1 MSITFAILAVAILL
15 FIHGKLRSD
24 LVALMS
30 LLALFLA
37 DILTAEQ
44 ALAGFSDSTVIL
56 IAALFIVGEGL
67 SRTGVTAWMGN
78 RVLQL
83 AGSSKVRLLVVLMVG
98 TAVLSAFISNTGTVA
113 TLLPAVVA
121 AAWRIGSVP
130 SKFLMPLAFAANT
143 GGLLTLTG
151 TPPNIVVA
159 DALSSAGYRPFGYF
173 EYAYI
178 GLPLLLCTVAYMSLI
193 GRKLLP
199 SRDADQRPVDLT
211 QSVGEF
217 ATTFG
222 LQADLFYL
230 RVRLSS
236 PLIGKTL
243 EEAAFGRDY
252 NVSVMRIDRRQ
263 SFDEDEPQQPDKS
276 KGDEDGSRFTR
287 IREQVLEQLDYLQ
300 PEPSASPIPGASTQ
314 IRRQDRLLVKGS
326 RQDVRQISIE
336 YNLGMQ
342 EVDEG
347 SEALSQELL
356 STEIGVAEVLLTP
369 RSQYIGRSLA
379 DVRFADKFR
388 VQVLGIW
395 RGDRSLTGATVRLK
409 FGDMLLVRGR
419 WDDID
424 LLRNESRNFVVTGSP
439 EALSRQVVELSPRS
453 FFAILVLVG
462 MVTMMV
468 TAVVPTVIAALI
480 AAVAMVLGGCLSMG
494 QVYRS
499 IGWQSVVLIAAMIPM
514 STALRVTG
522 GAELMASGLVS
533 SLGAIGPLALMAGVF
548 LLTAAFSQVINN
560 TATSVLVAPIVLQA
574 SLEMGIAP
582 HPLLMT
588 VAVSASTAFL
598 TPIGTTTNLM
608 VLTAGGYK
616 FTDYIKVGGPLILL
630 FLLISVLLIPLIWPF

>member
-1 MSITFAILAVAILL
+1 MTITFVILILTILL

-24 LVALMS
+24 LVAVMS

-37 DILTAEQ
+37 GILTADQ

-56 IAALFIVGEGL
+56 IAALFVVGEGL

-78 RVLQL
+78 QVLQL
-83 AGSSKVRLLVVLMVG
+83 AGSSKVRLLVVLMGG
-98 TAVLSAFISNTGTVA
+98 TAVLSGFISNTGTVA

-121 AAWRIGSVP
+121 ASWRIGSVP

-159 DALSSAGYRPFGYF
+159 NALDSAGYRPFGYF

-178 GLPLLLCTVAYMSLI
+178 GLPLLLCTVAYMSFI

-199 SRDADQRPVDLT
+199 QRNADQRPVDLT
-211 QSVGEF
+211 QSMGEF
-217 ATTFG
+217 ATTFS
-222 LQADLFYL
+222 LPENLFYL
-230 RVRLSS
+230 RVRQAS
-236 PLIGKTL
+236 PLVGKTL
-243 EEAAFGRDY
+243 EEAALGRDY
-252 NVSVMRIDRRQ
+252 NIAVLRIDRGQ
-263 SFDEDEPQQPDKS
+263 GVEPDEPASGGRLRTIRQQI
-276 KGDEDGSRFTR
+276 G
-287 IREQVLEQLDYLQ
+287 QLQ
-300 PEPSASPIPGASTQ
+300 PESGPTPVPGAHTV
-314 IRRQDRLLVKGS
+314 IRSQDRLLVKGNS
-326 RQDVRQISIE
+326 LNIRRLSIK
-336 YNLGMQ
+336 YNLGVQ
-342 EVDEG
+342 EVEEG
-347 SEALSQELL
+347 SEALSHELL

-379 DVRFADKFR
+379 EVRFAEKFK
-388 VQVLGIW
+388 VQVLSIW
-395 RGDRSLTGATVRLK
+395 RGDKAIMGSNVKLK
-409 FGDMLLVRGR
+409 FGDMMLIRGR

-439 EALSRQVVELSPRS
+439 ESLSRQIVELSPRS

-468 TAVVPTVIAALI
+468 TGVVPTVMAAII
-480 AAVAMVLGGCLSMG
+480 AAVAMVLGGCLSVG

-514 STALRVTG
+514 STALNVTG
-522 GAELMASGLVS
+522 GAELMASGLVAT
-533 SLGAIGPLALMAGVF
+533 LGAISPLALMAGVF
-548 LLTAAFSQVINN
+548 VLTASFSQVINN

-574 SLEMGIAP
+574 ALEMGIAP
-582 HPLLMT
+582 HPLLMV

-616 FTDYIKVGGPLILL
+616 FTDYMKVGGPLMLL
-630 FLLISVLLIPLIWPF
+630 FLIISLILVPIIWPF

>member
-1 MSITFAILAVAILL
+1 MTLTFIILGITIILFV
-15 FIHGKLRSD
+15 HGKLRSD

-30 LLALFLA
+30 LLGLFLTGV
-37 DILTAEQ
+37 LTSQQ

-56 IAALFIVGEGL
+56 IAALFVVGEGL

-78 RVLQL
+78 QVLQL

-121 AAWRIGSVP
+121 ASWRIGSVP

-159 DALSSAGYRPFGYF
+159 NALDSAGYRPFAYF

-178 GLPLLLCTVAYMSLI
+178 GLPLLLCTVAYMSFI

-199 SRDADQRPVDLT
+199 KRNADQRPLDLT
-211 QSVGEF
+211 QSMGEF
-217 ATTFG
+217 ATTFS
-222 LQADLFYL
+222 LPENLFYL
-230 RVRLSS
+230 RIRQASALV
-236 PLIGKTL
+236 GKTL
-243 EEAAFGRDY
+243 EEAALGRDY
-252 NVSVMRIDRRQ
+252 NVTVLRIDRGQ
-263 SFDEDEPQQPDKS
+263 GTEPDQPAS
-276 KGDEDGSRFTR
+276 GGRLR
-287 IREQVLEQLDYLQ
+287 NIRDQIGQLQ
-300 PEPSASPIPGASTQ
+300 PESSPTPVPGAQTMICS
-314 IRRQDRLLVKGS
+314 QDRLLVKGNNLNI
-326 RQDVRQISIE
+326 RRLSIK
-336 YNLGMQ
+336 YNLGVQ
-342 EVDEG
+342 EVEEG
-347 SEALSQELL
+347 SETLSHELL

-379 DVRFADKFR
+379 EVRFADKFK
-388 VQVLGIW
+388 VQVLSIW
-395 RGDRSLTGATVRLK
+395 RGDKAIMGSNVKLK
-409 FGDMLLVRGR
+409 FGDMMLIRGR

-424 LLRNESRNFVVTGSP
+424 LLRNETRNFVVTGSP
-439 EALSRQVVELSPRS
+439 ESLSRQIVELSPRS

-468 TAVVPTVIAALI
+468 TGVVPTVMAAII

-499 IGWQSVVLIAAMIPM
+499 IGWQSVVLIASMIPM
-514 STALRVTG
+514 STALNVTG
-522 GAELMASGLVS
+522 GAELLASGLVAT
-533 SLGAIGPLALMAGVF
+533 LGTISPLALMAGVF
-548 LLTAAFSQVINN
+548 LLTASFSQVINN

-582 HPLLMT
+582 HPLLMA

-616 FTDYIKVGGPLILL
+616 FTDYMKVGGPLILL
-630 FLLISVLLIPLIWPF
+630 FLLISLVLIPIIWP

>member
-1 MSITFAILAVAILL
+1 MTLTFIILGITIILFV
-15 FIHGKLRSD
+15 HGKLRSD

-30 LLALFLA
+30 LLALFLTGV
-37 DILTAEQ
+37 LTSQQ

-56 IAALFIVGEGL
+56 IAALFVVGEGL

-78 RVLQL
+78 QVLQL

-121 AAWRIGSVP
+121 ASWRIGSVP

-159 DALSSAGYRPFGYF
+159 NALDSAGYRPFAYF

-178 GLPLLLCTVAYMSLI
+178 GLPLLLCTVAYMSFI

-199 SRDADQRPVDLT
+199 KRNADQRPLDLT
-211 QSVGEF
+211 QSMGEF
-217 ATTFG
+217 ATTFS
-222 LQADLFYL
+222 LPENLFYL
-230 RVRLSS
+230 RIRQASALV
-236 PLIGKTL
+236 GKTL
-243 EEAAFGRDY
+243 EEAALGRDY
-252 NVSVMRIDRRQ
+252 NVTVLRIDRGQ
-263 SFDEDEPQQPDKS
+263 GTEPDQPAS
-276 KGDEDGSRFTR
+276 GGRLR
-287 IREQVLEQLDYLQ
+287 NIRDQIGQLQ
-300 PEPSASPIPGASTQ
+300 PESSPTPVPGAQTMICS
-314 IRRQDRLLVKGS
+314 QDRLLVKGNNLNI
-326 RQDVRQISIE
+326 RRLSIK
-336 YNLGMQ
+336 YNLGVQ
-342 EVDEG
+342 EVEEG
-347 SEALSQELL
+347 SETLSHELL

-379 DVRFADKFR
+379 EVRFADKFK
-388 VQVLGIW
+388 VQVLSIW
-395 RGDRSLTGATVRLK
+395 RGDKAIMGSNVKLK
-409 FGDMLLVRGR
+409 FGDMMLIRGR

-424 LLRNESRNFVVTGSP
+424 LLRNETRNFVVTGSP
-439 EALSRQVVELSPRS
+439 ESLSRQIVELSPRS

-468 TAVVPTVIAALI
+468 TGVVPTVMAAII

-499 IGWQSVVLIAAMIPM
+499 IGWQSVVLIASMIPM
-514 STALRVTG
+514 STALNVTG
-522 GAELMASGLVS
+522 GAELLASGLVAT
-533 SLGAIGPLALMAGVF
+533 LGTISPLALMAGVF
-548 LLTAAFSQVINN
+548 LLTASFSQVINN

-582 HPLLMT
+582 HPLLMA

-616 FTDYIKVGGPLILL
+616 FTDYMKVGGPLILL
-630 FLLISVLLIPLIWPF
+630 FLLISLVLIPIIWPF